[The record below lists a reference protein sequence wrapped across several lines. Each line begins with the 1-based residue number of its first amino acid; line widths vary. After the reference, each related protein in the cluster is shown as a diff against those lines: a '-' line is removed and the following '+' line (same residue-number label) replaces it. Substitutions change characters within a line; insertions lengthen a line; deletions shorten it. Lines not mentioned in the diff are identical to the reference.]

1 MAGYTKS
8 VERLQAEFAKLPGIG
23 ARSAERLAFHVLKA
37 PREEALALAEAIAD
51 VKANVRPCSVCFNLA
66 EDRLCEICSDAGRD
80 AGCICVVEQ
89 PKDLLSLEVTGV
101 FSGVYHVL
109 MGQIAPLDGVEPED
123 LTIDQLLARVRK
135 GGVREVILATNPTVA
150 GDVTALHIVERLK
163 DLPSV
168 KVTRL
173 ARGLPVGG
181 SIEYSNQSILT
192 DALNERREL

>member
-1 MAGYTKS
+1 
-8 VERLQAEFAKLPGIG
+8 
-23 ARSAERLAFHVLKA
+23 
-37 PREEALALAEAIAD
+37 
-51 VKANVRPCSVCFNLA
+51 
-66 EDRLCEICSDAGRD
+66 
-80 AGCICVVEQ
+80 
-89 PKDLLSLEVTGV
+89 VTGV